1 MPRGIMFQC
10 QSTSQNNL
18 FSSSLAFL
26 WKCFSCSILFPLPN
40 ATNRLVCLL
49 FQNQIPQTGSIK
61 VGSTSGPAVTTATGA
76 TVAGVSSS
84 GSTLAAATSNS
95 SITGAAGNSVGA
107 GKSWSSVTS
116 GNKNT
121 GELGGQGTVGDVC
134 HV

>member
-1 MPRGIMFQC
+1 
-10 QSTSQNNL
+10 
-18 FSSSLAFL
+18 
-26 WKCFSCSILFPLPN
+26 
-40 ATNRLVCLL
+40 
-49 FQNQIPQTGSIK
+49 
-61 VGSTSGPAVTTATGA
+61 VTTATGA

-121 GELGGQGTVGDVC
+121 GELGGTGNYGRCGLGMGRLIAVHGNRSFKAHGSVHRRQFAYRGFFRFL
-134 HV
+134 

>member
-1 MPRGIMFQC
+1 M
-10 QSTSQNNL
+10 
-18 FSSSLAFL
+18 
-26 WKCFSCSILFPLPN
+26 
-40 ATNRLVCLL
+40 
-49 FQNQIPQTGSIK
+49 
-61 VGSTSGPAVTTATGA
+61 GSTSGPAVTTATGA

-121 GELGGQGTVGDVC
+121 GELGGTGNYGRCGASLLGTHSLGFWKLCTLFFWFNNIQLSSLDQQPSNSGESGEEM
-134 HV
+134 